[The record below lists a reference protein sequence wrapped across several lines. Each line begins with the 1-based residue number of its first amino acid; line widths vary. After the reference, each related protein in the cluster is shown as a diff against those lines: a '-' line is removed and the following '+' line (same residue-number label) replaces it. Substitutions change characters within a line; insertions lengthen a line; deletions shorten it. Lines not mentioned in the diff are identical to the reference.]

1 MWKKFFRPYPAIVTM
16 YVFIFIG
23 ILSLIRLNLHF
34 LDPFSHG
41 VKDYDMT
48 DIVYSRLRKA
58 RTSLDDRIVV
68 VNTGR
73 PDRAVL
79 AAMLQRMAE
88 AQPKVIGVDVL
99 FTGRQSPEADSALQA
114 VLKKWD
120 NIVLA
125 SRLTNFREDRGYFES
140 ETEVDTFFSNYAR
153 TGYINFP
160 STETKTIRFFSP
172 VEKTEQGPAI
182 SFAAQIARLYDPA
195 AAERLIKRNRKLER
209 IHYTSTGDNFLQF
222 EPTNIL
228 DSTLDL
234 RPLLA
239 GKIVLLGYNDSY
251 TEECPLLDKFY
262 TPLNA
267 RYTGRSE
274 PDMHGID
281 IHANIIQM
289 VLDKKYIFTVP
300 GWLSFALAVLY
311 CYLNVIMLEGI
322 HHRYPRLYHPII
334 RILQVLEFTLL
345 FFLLSFLFAAFR
357 IKWDFTA
364 GILALALY
372 FDVLLSY
379 EAFFSSHQPWIN
391 KIPRVFRGKLRE

>member
-16 YVFIFIG
+16 YVFLFIG

-41 VKDYDMT
+41 VKDYDIT

-58 RTSLDDRIVV
+58 HTALDERIVV

-79 AAMLQRMAE
+79 AAMLQRIGE
-88 AQPKVIGVDVL
+88 ARPKVIGVDVL
-99 FTGRQSPEADSALQA
+99 FSGRQNPETDSALQA

-125 SRLTNFREDRGYFES
+125 SRLTNFREDLNRFET
-140 ETEVDTFFSNYAR
+140 ETEVDTFFSNHAR

-172 VEKTEQGPAI
+172 AENTQEGIVI
-182 SFAAQIARLYDPA
+182 SFPAQIARLYDPV
-195 AAERLIKRNRKLER
+195 AAERLMKRNRKLER

-222 EPTNIL
+222 EPANIL
-228 DSTLDL
+228 DSTFDL
-234 RPLLA
+234 RPMLE
-239 GKIVLLGYNDSY
+239 GKIVLIGYNDTY
-251 TEECPLLDKFY
+251 TDECPLLDKFY

-300 GWLSFALAVLY
+300 GWLSFVLAVLY
-311 CYLNVIMLEGI
+311 CYLNVIMLEGV

-334 RILQVLEFTLL
+334 RVLQVLEFTLL
-345 FFLLSFLFAAFR
+345 FFLLSFLFSAFR

-391 KIPRVFRGKLRE
+391 KIPKAFRGRLRE

>member
-41 VKDYDMT
+41 VKDYDIT

-58 RTSLDDRIVV
+58 RTALDERIVV

-73 PDRAVL
+73 PDRTTL
-79 AAMLQRMAE
+79 AAMLQRI
-88 AQPKVIGVDVL
+88 AQARPKVIGVDVL
-99 FTGRQSPEADSALQA
+99 FSGRQNPEADSALQA

-125 SRLTNFREDRGYFES
+125 SRLTNFREDLNRFEA
-140 ETEVDTFFSNYAR
+140 EAEVDTFFSHYAR

-172 VEKTEQGPAI
+172 AENTKEGVVI
-182 SFAAQIARLYDPA
+182 SFPAQIARLYDPA
-195 AAERLIKRNRKLER
+195 AAERLMKRKRKLER

-222 EPTNIL
+222 EPANIL

-234 RPLLA
+234 RPLLE
-239 GKIVLLGYNDSY
+239 GKIVLIGYNDAY
-251 TEECPLLDKFY
+251 TDECPLLDKFY

-300 GWLSFALAVLY
+300 AWLSFVLAVLY
-311 CYLNVIMLEGI
+311 CYLNVALLEEV

-345 FFLLSFLFAAFR
+345 FFLLSFLFSAFR

-391 KIPRVFRGKLRE
+391 KIPKVFRGRLRE

>member
-41 VKDYDMT
+41 VKDYDIT

-58 RTSLDDRIVV
+58 HTALDERIVV

-79 AAMLQRMAE
+79 AVMLQRIAE
-88 AQPKVIGVDVL
+88 AKPKVIGVDVL
-99 FTGRQSPEADSALQA
+99 FSGRQNPEADSALQA

-125 SRLTNFREDRGYFES
+125 SRLTNFREDLNRFET
-140 ETEVDTFFSNYAR
+140 ETEVDTFFSHYAR

-172 VEKTEQGPAI
+172 TENTREGTVI
-182 SFAAQIARLYDPA
+182 SFPAQIARLYDPVA
-195 AAERLIKRNRKLER
+195 TQRLIKRNRKLER

-222 EPTNIL
+222 EPANIL
-228 DSTLDL
+228 DSTFDL
-234 RPLLA
+234 RPMLE
-239 GKIVLLGYNDSY
+239 GKIVLIGYND
-251 TEECPLLDKFY
+251 
-262 TPLNA
+262 
-267 RYTGRSE
+267 TGRSE

-300 GWLSFALAVLY
+300 GWLSFVLAVLY
-311 CYLNVIMLEGI
+311 CYLNVIMLEGV

-334 RILQVLEFTLL
+334 RVLQVLEFTLL
-345 FFLLSFLFAAFR
+345 FFLLSFLFSAFR

-391 KIPRVFRGKLRE
+391 KIPRAFRGRLRE

>member
-1 MWKKFFRPYPAIVTM
+1 MWKKLFRPYPAIVTM

-58 RTSLDDRIVV
+58 RTTLDERIVV

-79 AAMLQRMAE
+79 AVMLQRIAE
-88 AQPKVIGVDVL
+88 AKPKVIGVDVL
-99 FTGRQSPEADSALQA
+99 FSGRQNPEADSALQA
-114 VLKKWD
+114 VMKKWD

-125 SRLTNFREDRGYFES
+125 SRLTNFREDLNRFEA
-140 ETEVDTFFSNYAR
+140 ETEVDTFFSHYAR

-172 VEKTEQGPAI
+172 TENTREGPVI
-182 SFAAQIARLYDPA
+182 SFPTQIAHLYDPA
-195 AAERLIKRNRKLER
+195 AAERLMKRNRKLER

-222 EPTNIL
+222 EPANIL
-228 DSTLDL
+228 DSTFDL
-234 RPLLA
+234 RPMLE
-239 GKIVLLGYNDSY
+239 GKIVLIGYNDTY
-251 TEECPLLDKFY
+251 TDECPLLDKFY

-300 GWLSFALAVLY
+300 GWLSFVLAVLY
-311 CYLNVIMLEGI
+311 CYLNVIMLEGV

-334 RILQVLEFTLL
+334 RVLQVLEFTLL
-345 FFLLSFLFAAFR
+345 FFLLSFLFSAFR

-391 KIPRVFRGKLRE
+391 KIPRAFRGRLRE